1 MFRTGSSS
9 PRNDK
14 KAHRSRWAKSSGA
27 NQSDCTV
34 DLAGT
39 QAAGAG
45 VHTSGSTVDNSLDTS
60 YVGLPGTIGTAMRVG
75 YLDSKSNTLA
85 ADFTL
90 CHYTVP
96 PLHGAFVFSCNSR
109 ILPQLSHNCNSY
121 FHFVVL
127 KDLLPNQSDG
137 FLLISPKIKIL

>member
-1 MFRTGSSS
+1 MLYQAGGFADADCKIMD
-9 PRNDK
+9 DK
-14 KAHRSRWAKSSGA
+14 KPTETGGLNRLVV
-27 NQSDCTV
+27 NQLDCTV

-39 QAAGAG
+39 KAAGAG

-75 YLDSKSNTLA
+75 HLDSKSNTLA

-96 PLHGAFVFSCNSR
+96 PLH
-109 ILPQLSHNCNSY
+109 
-121 FHFVVL
+121 
-127 KDLLPNQSDG
+127 
-137 FLLISPKIKIL
+137 